1 MENIAKNLEL
11 IHHRI
16 HAAAQKYG
24 REPGAV
30 RLVAVSKGQPVE
42 KLRRAVLAGQRDFG
56 ENYPGEA
63 IPKIET
69 LMGSSL
75 TWHFTG
81 ALQANKT
88 RLVARD
94 FDWVHGLDRVKIARR
109 LSEARDARTPPLNV
123 CIQVN
128 ISGESSKSGVA
139 PGGAGEFAEYIRELP
154 GLRLR
159 GLMVIPAPAEA
170 FEEQRRAFR
179 EARLLLEGLNAA
191 GYDLDTLSMGMS
203 GDFEAAIA
211 EGATL
216 VRIGTAIFGPRD
228 VL

>member
-11 IHHRI
+11 IERRI

-24 REPGAV
+24 RDPGSV
-30 RLVAVSKGQPVE
+30 QLVAVSKSQPVE
-42 KLRRAVLAGQRDFG
+42 KLRRAVLAGHRDFG
-56 ENYPGEA
+56 ENYPAEA
-63 IPKIET
+63 VPKIET
-69 LMGSSL
+69 LGSGL
-75 TWHFTG
+75 TWHFIG

-88 RLVARD
+88 RLVARH
-94 FDWVHGLDRVKIARR
+94 FDWVHGLDRAKTARR
-109 LSEARDARTPPLNV
+109 LSEARDLAVSPLNV

-139 PGGAGEFAEYIRELP
+139 PGDAGELAGYVRDLP

-170 FEEQRRAFR
+170 FEAQRRAFR
-179 EARLLLEGLNAA
+179 EARLLLEGQNAA
-191 GYDLDTLSMGMS
+191 GHALDTLSMGMS

-216 VRIGTAIFGPRD
+216 VRIGVAIFGPRD
-228 VL
+228 VV